1 MGVALRKPVDRKPR
15 IRLEDLPA
23 WAGQELGVSEWL
35 LIDQERV
42 NRFADATGDHQWIHV
57 DVEGARAEI
66 GDPIAHGYL
75 TLSLIPLLSAGIAEF
90 VGAARTVNYG
100 CNRLRFTRMVRV
112 GRRVRLRWKVVSCDR
127 RAGGWHLITQCVI
140 EVEGEARPACTAEMV
155 TMLYGD

>member
-1 MGVALRKPVDRKPR
+1 MGHALRRLFDRKLR
-15 IRLEDLPA
+15 ISLEDLPA

-35 LIDQERV
+35 RIDQERV

-57 DVEGARAEI
+57 DVERARAEI

-75 TLSLIPLLSAGIAEF
+75 TLSLIPLLTAGIAEF
-90 VGAARTVNYG
+90 TGVGRTVNYG
-100 CNRLRFTRMVRV
+100 CNRVRFTRMVRV

-127 RAGGWHLITQCVI
+127 RAGGFHLVTQCII

-155 TMLYGD
+155 TMLYA